1 MTPASRWLRA
11 TLARLPSS
19 VESLSVMAQFSDFD
33 DKPRIDPAIKATLR
47 GADGAQCQWSS
58 LGLNFTPPSCEGGA
72 DALDALAD
80 NLAEAIDG
88 LTYLLP
94 VDEWTTETRR

>member
-1 MTPASRWLRA
+1 MTPATRWLRA
-11 TLARLPSS
+11 RLAELPPA

-33 DKPRIDPAIKATLR
+33 DVPRIDPAIKATLR
-47 GADGAQCQWSS
+47 GEDGAQCQWSS

-80 NLAEAIDG
+80 NLSEAIDG

-94 VDEWTTETRR
+94 VDVWTTERR